1 MLPQLL
7 TLIKPIARVHRS
19 LFLIASHLESA
30 VNSERCPAVSIRTRS
45 HCKACDILFRICS
58 SLSGDLGDSPI
69 PFKIDLDPLP
79 SIVLFSWPSSLEA
92 TLWFQVESCPEC
104 SVIFISFARGLH
116 RFIWDFSRGQP
127 EGFRDSFFACGISKR
142 VENIRDSVYYDH

>member
-1 MLPQLL
+1 MLQKLL
-7 TLIKPIARVHRS
+7 TLTEPIARVHRS

-30 VNSERCPAVSIRTRS
+30 VNSDRCPAVSIRTRS

-58 SLSGDLGDSPI
+58 SLCGDLGDSPI
-69 PFKIDLDPLP
+69 PFKINLDPLP
-79 SIVLFSWPSSLEA
+79 PIVLFSWPSSLEA
-92 TLWFQVESCPEC
+92 AFWFEVESCKEC

-116 RFIWDFSRGQP
+116 RFIRDFSRGQS

-142 VENIRDSVYYDH
+142 VENIRDSVYYNH